1 MSFMKKQRK
10 HMSARSMLR
19 AYQSVQGG
27 SPDPKLSAE
36 LGYVQHKDLDMSVRL
51 GGMLA
56 FNALLITA
64 AINPIAASPGAPL
77 SLDAPTQ
84 PLEVWLVCIGL
95 VPLVLSAMY
104 CIRAMLIG
112 EEFTVEGIETDKAAI
127 TQRMF
132 AAYCISIDQ
141 QAGVIRRSVTLTL
154 TGGGIS
160 VIAWIWI
167 LAEKIL
173 G

>member
-1 MSFMKKQRK
+1 MNKRRK

-19 AYQSVQGG
+19 AYQSVHGDV
-27 SPDPKLSAE
+27 PDPKLSAE
-36 LGYVQHKDLDMSVRL
+36 LAYVQHKDLDMSVRL

-77 SLDAPTQ
+77 SLDALTQ
-84 PLEVWLVCIGL
+84 PWEAVLVCIGI
-95 VPLVLSAMY
+95 VPLVLSAMF

-112 EEFTVEGIETDKAAI
+112 EEFSADGIENDKAAI

-132 AAYCISIDQ
+132 AAYCVSIDLQ
-141 QAGVIRRSVTLTL
+141 SAVIRRSVSLTL
-154 TGGGIS
+154 AGGGIS
-160 VIAWIWI
+160 LAAWIWI
-167 LAEKIL
+167 LADKML

>member
-1 MSFMKKQRK
+1 
-10 HMSARSMLR
+10 MLR
-19 AYQSVQGG
+19 AYQSVQGDK
-27 SPDPKLSAE
+27 PDAKLSAD
-36 LGYVQHKDLDMSVRL
+36 LAYVQHKDLDMSVRL

-84 PLEVWLVCIGL
+84 PFAVWLVCIGII
-95 VPLVLSAMY
+95 PLVLSAMY

-112 EEFTVEGIETDKAAI
+112 EEFSVDGIENDKAAI

-132 AAYCISIDQ
+132 AAYCVSIDQ
-141 QAGVIRRSVTLTL
+141 QSAVIRRSVAMTLA
-154 TGGGIS
+154 GGAIS
-160 VIAWIWI
+160 LIAWIWI
-167 LAEKIL
+167 LADKML